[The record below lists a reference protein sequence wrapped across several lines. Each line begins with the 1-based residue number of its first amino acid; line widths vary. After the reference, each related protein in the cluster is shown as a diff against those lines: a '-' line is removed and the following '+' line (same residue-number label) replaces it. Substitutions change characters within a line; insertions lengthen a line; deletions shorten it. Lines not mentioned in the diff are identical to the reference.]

1 MVAGMETFRSVP
13 NHDSHLSWYQNK
25 GLRELNLLLLC
36 VFVAQFLNGF
46 DSALLSSF
54 QSMAS
59 WKASLGNPDSSR
71 IGLLNAAMYL
81 SGIVIAPVAAY
92 VADKWGRKWCI
103 RYSSAA
109 NFIGTA
115 IGTASGAGSTSG
127 YGMFIAS
134 RVIIGSGLAFA
145 LMVCPIIL
153 QELPHPKHRTWLAG
167 SFNISFI
174 IGNFIAG
181 WVTFGCSYIKTD
193 WAWRIP
199 YLIHLPFA
207 LLMMIL
213 INWVPESPR
222 WLINKGR
229 EDEARALFVKYHANG
244 YENDEL
250 VEFEMAEVKEA
261 IVHEKTYKQDSWK
274 SIISNKSSRHRVGCV
289 MLIAICQ
296 NLSGTAIIAYYYT
309 SILKLVGITD
319 TPTQTGINA
328 GLTSFT
334 VLMALFG
341 LWLTQ
346 RVRRRP
352 QLLST
357 WAAVILA
364 NIGLIVCTAEYTKT
378 GKTGAGI
385 GAVVFVWLYN
395 GAFFV
400 SCGSI
405 FFSYPAEV
413 LHYSI
418 RAKGMMVWTI
428 TAKCLSVFSAYTNP
442 VAMTNIGWKWYTFYT
457 CILVVTGICLFLF
470 IVETKGRTLEEIG
483 QLFDG
488 VPLEAAQHPG
498 HTIDELKKDSTTV
511 NVSAAESLEKV

>member
-1 MVAGMETFRSVP
+1 
-13 NHDSHLSWYQNK
+13 
-25 GLRELNLLLLC
+25 
-36 VFVAQFLNGF
+36 
-46 DSALLSSF
+46 
-54 QSMAS
+54 
-59 WKASLGNPDSSR
+59 
-71 IGLLNAAMYL
+71 
-81 SGIVIAPVAAY
+81 
-92 VADKWGRKWCI
+92 
-103 RYSSAA
+103 
-109 NFIGTA
+109 
-115 IGTASGAGSTSG
+115 
-127 YGMFIAS
+127 
-134 RVIIGSGLAFA
+134 
-145 LMVCPIIL
+145 
-153 QELPHPKHRTWLAG
+153 
-167 SFNISFI
+167 
-174 IGNFIAG
+174 
-181 WVTFGCSYIKTD
+181 
-193 WAWRIP
+193 
-199 YLIHLPFA
+199 
-207 LLMMIL
+207 MMIL

-222 WLINKGR
+222 WLSEFSIRRHKVNCADRHPVNKGR

-309 SILKLVGITD
+309 SSEQSFLVFLSSRAHISPVLKLVGITD

-442 VAMTNIGWKWYTFYT
+442 VASEWVWGWF
-457 CILVVTGICLFLF
+457 VA
-470 IVETKGRTLEEIG
+470 IVLMVSQCRTLGGSGTPSTRASSSSPESVSSSSSWRPRAARWRSTS
-483 QLFDG
+483 LFFLT
-488 VPLEAAQHPG
+488 PHRR
-498 HTIDELKKDSTTV
+498 
-511 NVSAAESLEKV
+511 